1 MITEGDDDDEEEDG
15 EKAEVMGEVLDD
27 GDDVRVLLMDRS
39 TGSV

>member
-1 MITEGDDDDEEEDG
+1 MITEGEDDEEEDG